1 MKGKFNFRSFAIM
14 NFGVLIISLG
24 LYFFLIPANLAV
36 GGVTGFSIVVNKLF
50 PTMPVGVIMIICNIV
65 LFILA
70 FAVIGPEFGGL
81 TIYNSLLLSGL
92 IYLFEIVFPMSKP
105 FADDILINLIYG
117 ILIQGIGMAIIF
129 NEDTSTGGTDII
141 AKIINKFTQIDIG
154 KSLFIVDFLITLAA
168 AFVFGLNLG
177 LYAFLG
183 ALFNSAVIDRVIAG
197 FNTRIKIAIISD
209 KEDEIKKFVTEEIKR
224 GVTLLYG
231 AGGFSNS
238 DKRIINTVV
247 SRREYMIIKNKIKE
261 IDPRAFIWVSF
272 VNEVLGEGFTE

>member
-197 FNTRIKIAIISD
+197 FNTRIKVAIISE
-209 KEDEIKKFVTEEIKR
+209 KESEINRFITEEIKR

-261 IDPRAFIWVSF
+261 IDPKAFIWVSF

>member
-1 MKGKFNFRSFAIM
+1 MKGKFNFKSFAIM

-50 PTMPVGVIMIICNIV
+50 PIMPVGVIMIICNIV

-197 FNTRIKIAIISD
+197 FNTRIKVAIISE
-209 KEDEIKKFVTEEIKR
+209 KESEINRFITEEIKR

-261 IDPRAFIWVSF
+261 IDPKAFIWVSF